1 MFLGWLEVASWD
13 ECDKELATNETWII
27 GEMGWWDGLEFVSDE
42 GMFPGWEVFEVIE
55 VWDLDVKPGI
65 AGVTAH
71 GEIVGIG

>member
-1 MFLGWLEVASWD
+1 M
-13 ECDKELATNETWII
+13 
-27 GEMGWWDGLEFVSDE
+27 
-42 GMFPGWEVFEVIE
+42 FEVIE